1 MRKLVLATRNPG
13 KIREF
18 ARLLSEFASDIE
30 VLGLEE
36 FPDMPDV
43 EETGD
48 SFEENSLLKASAVAE
63 FTKLPSLADDS
74 GLCVNALNG
83 DPGIFSARFAGEHGN
98 DQANNEKLL
107 QELKDKSDRSAQ
119 FICVVTLV
127 VPTES
132 GSKVI
137 VESGNIEGIIVDDIR
152 GDSGFGY
159 DPLFQP
165 IGSNLTFGEFPH
177 EEKDKISH
185 RGQALRKIAP
195 RISEAL

>member
-1 MRKLVLATRNPG
+1 MRKIVLATRNQG

-18 ARLLSEFASDIE
+18 ERLLAEFATNIK
-30 VLGLEE
+30 VLGLNE

-48 SFEENSLLKASAVAE
+48 SFEANSLLKASAVAE

-74 GLCVNALNG
+74 GLCVDALNG
-83 DPGIFSARFAGEHGN
+83 NPGIFSARWSGVHG
-98 DQANNEKLL
+98 DDKANNAKLISQL
-107 QELKDKSDRSAQ
+107 QGIENRSAQ
-119 FICVVTLV
+119 FRCVVTLV
-127 VPTES
+127 IPTET
-132 GSKVI
+132 GTKVI
-137 VESGNIEGIIVDDIR
+137 VESGSVAGNIVDDER
-152 GDSGFGY
+152 GESGFGY
-159 DPLFQP
+159 DPIFIP
-165 IGSNLTFGEFPH
+165 IGSDLTFGEFSH